1 MMNQSQKVLKEQN
14 GKLEK
19 VLLIFLQVLHSL
31 ELTLNSHFQVLPYIN
46 SSKKPVSD
54 KLSKSCSDRWL

>member
-19 VLLIFLQVLHSL
+19 VSLIFLQVLHSL
-31 ELTLNSHFQVLPYIN
+31 ELTLNSHFQILPYIN
-46 SSKKPVSD
+46 GSKKPVSD